1 MARKE
6 YGSLTKTDF

>member
-6 YGSLTKTDF
+6 YIDKMGRI